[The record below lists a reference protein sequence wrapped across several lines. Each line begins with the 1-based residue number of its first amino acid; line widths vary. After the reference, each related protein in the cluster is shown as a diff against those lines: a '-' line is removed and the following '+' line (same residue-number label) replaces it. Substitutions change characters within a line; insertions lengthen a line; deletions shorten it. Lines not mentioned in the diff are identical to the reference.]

1 MIRCQHCN
9 IPYNSKD
16 LFVCCTCYND
26 GEECIMCPDCTQEH
40 KEANYEMDYN
50 IQKYGD
56 LKKVLLHDCS
66 DWREFFNEDIK
77 FHHNLKE

>member
-1 MIRCQHCN
+1 
-9 IPYNSKD
+9 
-16 LFVCCTCYND
+16 
-26 GEECIMCPDCTQEH
+26 MCPDCTQEH

-66 DWREFFNEDIK
+66 DWRELFNEEIIK
-77 FHHNLKE
+77 